1 MPSIVKVELNGG
13 AAIPVWVIVT
23 VCVTMLPDA
32 SVFLMMNCPVLES
45 MLLELDDTEYVNEPL
60 PDPRPL
66 EPVTENQFVLVVT
79 VMAHPPE
86 FATVT
91 MPVPP
96 VEV

>member
-13 AAIPVWVIVT
+13 PGIPVWVIVT
-23 VCVTMLPDA
+23 NCVTMLPDA
-32 SVFLMMNCPVLES
+32 SVFRMMNSPVLEL

-86 FATVT
+86 FATAT
-91 MPVPP
+91 LPTPP